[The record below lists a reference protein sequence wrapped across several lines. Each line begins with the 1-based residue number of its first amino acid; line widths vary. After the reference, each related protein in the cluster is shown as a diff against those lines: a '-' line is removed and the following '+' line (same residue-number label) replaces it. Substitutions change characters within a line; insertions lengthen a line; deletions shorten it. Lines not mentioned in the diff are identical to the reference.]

1 MLKRPARSNRA
12 SMLFS
17 KLEAPI
23 PGAQCHGP
31 DAMKLT
37 AAVLLLLAWAVGH
50 PVPSLADEP
59 AAQDRRF
66 VEQASR
72 AGLVRLETAEQALAK
87 AHDGRVRTLAERVV
101 EDQGPIN
108 QELTVLAG
116 DAGIAPAPAEAS
128 PDPAPGG
135 LLDLTGAAFDRAY
148 LEAEA
153 ATQETLIDLFDRQSR
168 EGADPAL
175 RTFAANHLLSLR
187 DHLEI
192 ARSLGDE
199 LPPATDGKRAP

>member
-1 MLKRPARSNRA
+1 
-12 SMLFS
+12 MLFS

-50 PVPSLADEP
+50 PVPSLAAEP

-101 EDQGPIN
+101 EDRVEVALPRSRRAVVVAALRAAHPY
-108 QELTVLAG
+108 EEPSFHVLANVA
-116 DAGIAPAPAEAS
+116 D
-128 PDPAPGG
+128 
-135 LLDLTGAAFDRAY
+135 
-148 LEAEA
+148 
-153 ATQETLIDLFDRQSR
+153 ET
-168 EGADPAL
+168 P
-175 RTFAANHLLSLR
+175 
-187 DHLEI
+187 
-192 ARSLGDE
+192 
-199 LPPATDGKRAP
+199 